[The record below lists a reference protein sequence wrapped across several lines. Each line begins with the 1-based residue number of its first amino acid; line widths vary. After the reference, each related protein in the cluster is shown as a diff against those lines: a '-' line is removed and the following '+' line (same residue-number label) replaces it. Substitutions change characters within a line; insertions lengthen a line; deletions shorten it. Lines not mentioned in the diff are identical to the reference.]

1 MHNRAG
7 DANALS
13 PLRVGNANLRG
24 RKMLAGTPAR
34 GFRQLSF
41 SRTPAL
47 AGLGLRGLRF
57 VSHRAGCLR
66 ESSFV
71 IGEMQMGSQPYLL
84 AARSIVK
91 SFGPTNVLKGVDLS
105 LARGE
110 VHAFLG
116 GNGAG
121 KSTLIKIISGQLD
134 RDGGVLEFGGQ
145 TLEGS
150 VAAHVDAGEI
160 AVVNQELALL
170 PHLSVAENIALP
182 RLRRAGH
189 KYSER
194 ASEAIAIEA
203 LSLID
208 PRFARE
214 SVARM
219 VGDLTL
225 HERQLVEIA
234 RALGSGAKLL
244 LLDEPTANLTAS
256 ETGRLFAVIR
266 RLVAD
271 AGLAVL
277 FVSHRMREIRQIA
290 DVCTVIRDGKT
301 AIDRVALCAI
311 TDGEIV
317 ECMGQSIAHEEA
329 AALRD
334 RGSPRVKGRRD
345 TMAADGDT
353 IRIKRDDID
362 LTVQPGAI
370 VGLAGAPTGP
380 MALIEALTGLSD
392 ASSWK
397 VERNG
402 APMAY
407 ASSAAAAR
415 AGVGFVSGDRANKG
429 ILGALPIIDN
439 LMAARRIVERRGCV
453 SRSEPEE
460 GARVVDALDIK
471 AASLWDLPSTLSGG
485 TQQKLLIARW
495 LALQPRLLVLEEP
508 TRGVDIRT
516 KHEIYALIRKMAAQG
531 TAVIWWSTEYV
542 ELVELCDTVLAFDLD
557 GHPTRVLCNAQ
568 VTETQLADATGMA
581 A

>member
-1 MHNRAG
+1 
-7 DANALS
+7 
-13 PLRVGNANLRG
+13 
-24 RKMLAGTPAR
+24 
-34 GFRQLSF
+34 
-41 SRTPAL
+41 
-47 AGLGLRGLRF
+47 
-57 VSHRAGCLR
+57 
-66 ESSFV
+66 
-71 IGEMQMGSQPYLL
+71 MGSQPYLL
-84 AARSIVK
+84 SARSIVK
-91 SFGPTNVLKGVDLS
+91 SFGATSVLKGVDLS

-110 VHAFLG
+110 VHALLG

-121 KSTLIKIISGQLD
+121 KSTLIKIISGQHE
-134 RDGGVLEFGGQ
+134 RDGGALEFNGDAPK
-145 TLEGS
+145 GS

-182 RLRRAGH
+182 RSRRAGR

-194 ASEAIAIEA
+194 TSEAIAIEA

-208 PRFARE
+208 PSFASA
-214 SVARM
+214 SVGRM

-234 RALGSGAKLL
+234 RSLGSGAKLL

-271 AGLAVL
+271 TGLAIL

-301 AIDRVALCAI
+301 AIDRVALSAI

-317 ECMGQSIAHEEA
+317 ECMGQSIALDEVAVAPRMDDLRETGRCDTLA
-329 AALRD
+329 AGGD
-334 RGSPRVKGRRD
+334 R
-345 TMAADGDT
+345 
-353 IRIKRDDID
+353 IRIKRADID
-362 LTVQPGAI
+362 LTIHAGAI

-380 MALIEALTGLSD
+380 MTLIEALTGLAD
-392 ASSWK
+392 TPSWE
-397 VERNG
+397 VQRNG
-402 APMAY
+402 SPMAY
-407 ASSAAAAR
+407 VGAAAAAR

-429 ILGALPIIDN
+429 ILGALPIVDN
-439 LMAARRIVERRGCV
+439 LMAARRIVERRSRV
-453 SRSEPEE
+453 SHSELEE
-460 GARVVDALDIK
+460 AARLIDALDIRT
-471 AASLWDLPSTLSGG
+471 ASLWDLPSTLSGG

-495 LALQPRLLVLEEP
+495 LALKPKLLVLEEP

-516 KHEIYALIRKMAAQG
+516 KREIYALIRNMAAQG
-531 TAVIWWSTEYV
+531 TAVVWWSTEYV

-557 GHPTRVLCNAQ
+557 GHPTRVLCDAQ
-568 VTETQLADATGMA
+568 VSETALADATGMA